1 VQICDSHEI
10 GLHLIALEPEGALL
24 PGSQAYN
31 PCMIAQD
38 LLEMLVCP
46 ACKQPLE
53 YRQNPESLK
62 CTNCRRV
69 YAVKDDIPI
78 MLIDEATMEP

>member
-1 VQICDSHEI
+1 
-10 GLHLIALEPEGALL
+10 
-24 PGSQAYN
+24 
-31 PCMIAQD
+31 MIATE

-46 ACKQPLE
+46 ADKQPLE

-62 CTNCRRV
+62 CSQCHRV

-78 MLIDEATMEP
+78 MLIDQAIIEP